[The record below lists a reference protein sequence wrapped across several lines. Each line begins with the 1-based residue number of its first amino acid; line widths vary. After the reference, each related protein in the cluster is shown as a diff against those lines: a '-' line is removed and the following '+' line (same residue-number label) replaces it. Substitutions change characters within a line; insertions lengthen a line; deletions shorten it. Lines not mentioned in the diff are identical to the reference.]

1 MQLEIKD
8 KPNTKIS
15 SALAD
20 KAFVVSGVFEN
31 YSRDELKETI
41 KNHGGKV
48 ISAISGKLDFLLA
61 GDKMGPAKKEK
72 AEKLGVKIISEADF
86 LKMIEQ

>member
-1 MQLEIKD
+1 QFVIEEKEVTLAS
-8 KPNTKIS
+8 NS
-15 SALAD
+15 LAD
-20 KAFVVSGVFEN
+20 KSFVVSGVFEN
-31 YSRDELKETI
+31 YGRDEIKEVI

-72 AEKLGVKIISEADF
+72 AEKLGVQIISEDDF
-86 LKMIEQ
+86 RQMIGA

>member
-1 MQLEIKD
+1 
-8 KPNTKIS
+8 
-15 SALAD
+15 AD
-20 KAFVVSGVFEN
+20 KSFVVSGVFEN
-31 YSRDELKETI
+31 YGRDEITEVI

-72 AEKLGVKIISEADF
+72 AEKLGVKIISEDDF
-86 LKMIEQ
+86 RQMIGA